1 MFLSAPAFRVEPTRS
16 RHSALRWARHRRF
29 ADGPRWQMLRSLQI
43 ADQIARTG
51 HMPVRRLDLIWISA
65 RNAARRELDLGV
77 AALVEAVTLLTAD
90 VEGSTRLSQTR
101 LNELAADY
109 PTLDQNISEAVAAHG
124 GVTRPVDQEVGSGLV
139 VAFLRAGDAIACAGT
154 AALNVGA
161 YAAACRCAHRR
172 CPAARRRHHHRLRD
186 QRVRVCA
193 TSHTKARLCFQP
205 PLAIWSSTSFRQI
218 PG

>member
-90 VEGSTRLSQTR
+90 VEGSTRLSQR
-101 LNELAADY
+101 SRRRV
-109 PTLDQNISEAVAAHG
+109 P
-124 GVTRPVDQEVGSGLV
+124 
-139 VAFLRAGDAIACAGT
+139 ACWRRDRVRFGT

-186 QRVRVCA
+186 QRECV
-193 TSHTKARLCFQP
+193 SARPRTRRPDFAFSRHWRSGHRPASGKYLADRRRQVP
-205 PLAIWSSTSFRQI
+205 PAGFASPRTGYPVVSSRPTQ
-218 PG
+218 

>member
-1 MFLSAPAFRVEPTRS
+1 
-16 RHSALRWARHRRF
+16 
-29 ADGPRWQMLRSLQI
+29 MLRSLQI

-109 PTLDQNISEAVAAHG
+109 PTLIRTYRKLS
-124 GVTRPVDQEVGSGLV
+124 RPM
-139 VAFLRAGDAIACAGT
+139 AGDATG
-154 AALNVGA
+154 
-161 YAAACRCAHRR
+161 R
-172 CPAARRRHHHRLRD
+172 
-186 QRVRVCA
+186 
-193 TSHTKARLCFQP
+193 
-205 PLAIWSSTSFRQI
+205 
-218 PG
+218 PGGG

>member
-1 MFLSAPAFRVEPTRS
+1 
-16 RHSALRWARHRRF
+16 
-29 ADGPRWQMLRSLQI
+29 MLRSLQI

-139 VAFLRAGDAIACAGT
+139 VAFLRAGDAIACALELQLST
-154 AALNVGA
+154 LAPMRPRVGV
-161 YAAACRCAHRR
+161 HTGDV
-172 CPAARRRHHHRLRD
+172 RLRGD
-186 QRVRVCA
+186 G
-193 TSHTKARLCFQP
+193 TITGS
-205 PLAIWSSTSFRQI
+205 AINESACLRD
-218 PG
+218 